1 MAKID
6 NRLLLVL
13 AMVLVLISVMGTYV
27 TLVNLYGP
35 LPPSPSRN
43 TGIVG
48 VEILSDTPKSP
59 PVSNSGVVGVVI
71 LKPEIES

>member
-13 AMVLVLISVMGTYV
+13 AMVLVLMSVMGTYAI
-27 TLVNLYGP
+27 LSNLYAP
-35 LPPSPSRN
+35 IPPPPSRN
-43 TGIVG
+43 TGVVG

-59 PVSNSGVVGVVI
+59 PVSTSGVVGVVI
-71 LKPEIES
+71 LKPEIS